1 MPDEGE
7 QEETTEVSILEW
19 QQEATVKKECS
30 SSPQQPDLHLARLQD
45 EGVPDQKHTASK
57 VRVQV
62 GKNAIPDRKLQ
73 RLPDSR
79 RLNSREVGHEVTTL
93 S

>member
-1 MPDEGE
+1 MPGEGE
-7 QEETTEVSILEW
+7 QEEATEVSILEW
-19 QQEATVKKECS
+19 QQEATVKCS

-45 EGVPDQKHTASK
+45 EGVPDQKHTVSK

-62 GKNAIPDRKLQ
+62 GKNAIPDRELQ
-73 RLPDSR
+73 HLPDSR
-79 RLNSREVGHEVTTL
+79 QLSSREVGHGVTTL